1 MNKVT
6 SSIVPMVVQT
16 RNNIERAMDIYS
28 CLLEHRIIRVTG
40 EINQES
46 ADLITSQLLYLEAEN
61 PNADIVMYINS
72 PGGEVLSGLG
82 IYDTM
87 QYIKPDIVTICVGMA
102 ASMGSLL
109 LTAGTKGK
117 RYIFPN
123 CQVMIHQPSGSMS
136 GKESDIQKAAAHIT
150 HLKSRLY
157 KLYQKHTGQTIKKLT
172 DDMDRDNWLTAEEAL
187 EYGIIDK
194 IITQRGSE

>member
-1 MNKVT
+1 MDKIKSAV
-6 SSIVPMVVQT
+6 IPMVIKSH
-16 RNNIERAMDIYS
+16 NNVERAMDIYS

-61 PNADIVMYINS
+61 PNADIFMYINS

-109 LTAGTKGK
+109 LTAGTRCK

-123 CQVMIHQPSGSMS
+123 CQIMIHQPSGSMQ
-136 GKESDIQKAAAHIT
+136 GKESDIQKAAAHIAF
-150 HLKSRLY
+150 LKQRLY
-157 KLYQKHTGQTIKKLT
+157 KIYQKHTKQTIQKLT
-172 DDMDRDNWLTAEEAL
+172 VDMDRDNWLTAEESVN
-187 EYGIIDK
+187 YGLTDK
-194 IITQRGSE
+194 IITRRGDE

>member
-1 MNKVT
+1 MNRITASV
-6 SSIVPMVVQT
+6 VPMVIQSH
-16 RNNIERAMDIYS
+16 NNIERAMDIYS

-61 PNADIVMYINS
+61 SNADIFMYINS

-87 QYIKPDIVTICVGMA
+87 QYIKPDVTTICVGMA

-123 CQVMIHQPSGSMS
+123 CQVMIHQPSGSMQ
-136 GKESDIQKAAAHIT
+136 GKESDIQKAAAHISL
-150 HLKSRLY
+150 LKQRLY
-157 KLYQKHTGQTIKKLT
+157 KIYQQHTGQTIQKLT
-172 DDMDRDNWLTAEEAL
+172 VDMDRDNWLTAEDAL
-187 EYGIIDK
+187 KYGLVDK
-194 IITQRGSE
+194 IISKRGDE

>member
-1 MNKVT
+1 MDKIT
-6 SSIVPMVVQT
+6 SAVIPMVIKSH
-16 RNNIERAMDIYS
+16 NNVERAMDIYS

-46 ADLITSQLLYLEAEN
+46 ADLIASQLLYLEAEN
-61 PNADIVMYINS
+61 PNADVFMYINS

-109 LTAGTKGK
+109 LTAGTRGK

-123 CQVMIHQPSGSMS
+123 CQVMIHQPSGSMQ
-136 GKESDIQKAAAHIT
+136 GKESDIQKAAAHIAF
-150 HLKSRLY
+150 LKQRLY
-157 KLYQKHTGQTIKKLT
+157 KIYQKHTKQTIQKLT
-172 DDMDRDNWLTAEEAL
+172 VDMDRDNWLTAEESVN
-187 EYGIIDK
+187 YGLTDK
-194 IITQRGSE
+194 IITRRGDE